1 MPLKVIYLNKK
12 QQPKKE
18 ERELYNIDLE
28 VKKAYDKFIEEKGN
42 IITFEKY
49 RSIFIKQLQ

>member
-28 VKKAYDKFIEEKGN
+28 VQKAYDKFIEEKGN
-42 IITFEKY
+42 IINFEKY

>member
-28 VKKAYDKFIEEKGN
+28 VQKAYDKFIEEKGN

>member
-18 ERELYNIDLE
+18 ERELYNLDL
-28 VKKAYDKFIEEKGN
+28 VVQKAYDKFIEEKGN